1 MLIIFLDNQGLSS
14 TSSVTLGIY
23 EQRARAEVGLP
34 TFVKSLGSLC
44 TTTSD
49 APDNT
54 VAQLVVVKSKNY
66 YSDVET
72 NSSFLTFPLHSFFA
86 LLLRCDYLL
95 HCGLKMGGNVQ

>member
-1 MLIIFLDNQGLSS
+1 MLIICLDNQGLSS
-14 TSSVTLGIY
+14 TSSVTLGISKL
-23 EQRARAEVGLP
+23 QAREVGLP
-34 TFVKSLGSLC
+34 TFVQSFGSLC